1 MAKVHYWIL
10 ESETFWGEIIEK
22 EHKREAESLQELK
35 REQNKV
41 IIKWFVIT
49 VEMVKIKSR
58 RIPNWKAPE
67 RDGAWGCWI
76 KQFSSLRERPAI
88 QLNEIIS
95 DANRSDR
102 CSQEGQSS

>member
-10 ESETFWGEIIEK
+10 ESTTFWWEIIEK

-41 IIKWFVIT
+41 IIKGPVIT

-58 RIPNWKAPE
+58 RIPNWKAP
-67 RDGAWGCWI
+67 
-76 KQFSSLRERPAI
+76 RER
-88 QLNEIIS
+88 
-95 DANRSDR
+95 R
-102 CSQEGQSS
+102 CSGLLDQAIFIIAQETSNSVELNYK

>member
-10 ESETFWGEIIEK
+10 ESTTFWWEIIEK

-41 IIKWFVIT
+41 IIKGPAIT

-58 RIPNWKAPE
+58 RYLTGRPQREMVFGVVGSSNFHHCT
-67 RDGAWGCWI
+67 RDQ
-76 KQFSSLRERPAI
+76 QFS
-88 QLNEIIS
+88 
-95 DANRSDR
+95 
-102 CSQEGQSS
+102 